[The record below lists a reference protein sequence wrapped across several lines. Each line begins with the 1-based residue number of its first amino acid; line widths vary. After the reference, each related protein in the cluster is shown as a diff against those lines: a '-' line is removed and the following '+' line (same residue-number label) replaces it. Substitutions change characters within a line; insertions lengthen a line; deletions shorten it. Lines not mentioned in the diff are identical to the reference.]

1 MLTPYHLQGIGAFHQ
16 MVRSGATKYS
26 EYVTTGQYTA
36 RDLAR
41 RNNALVALL
50 TEAAGTHD

>member
-1 MLTPYHLQGIGAFHQ
+1 MLTPFHFQGIGAFHQ
-16 MVRSGATKYS
+16 MMRADAEGYDR
-26 EYVTTGQYTA
+26 YVTSGQYTA

-50 TEAAGTHD
+50 DEASNNVD